1 VVIAESVSSR
11 QVPASASSGAGRA
24 ALLGAAIAFPVVFI
38 AVTALVLVGGGN
50 VLMALGV
57 ALFVSFW
64 AGPAFGGLFGAVMY
78 LERVSDSDDGVA
90 ARQSSKSP
98 R

>member
-1 VVIAESVSSR
+1 VVIAESVPSR
-11 QVPASASSGAGRA
+11 PLPAEASSGAARA
-24 ALLGAAIAFPVVFI
+24 AFTGAAIAFPLVFA

-78 LERVSDSDDGVA
+78 LERMSDDDDVA
-90 ARQSSKSP
+90 QSSRSP

>member
-1 VVIAESVSSR
+1 LV
-11 QVPASASSGAGRA
+11 GA
-24 ALLGAAIAFPVVFI
+24 LITFPIVFA
-38 AVTALVLVGGGN
+38 AVTALVLVGGGA
-50 VLMALGV
+50 LLTALGA

-78 LERVSDSDDGVA
+78 LERTSDDADV
-90 ARQSSKSP
+90 ARQSSRSP